1 MQVQSFSH
9 GIHEVN
15 DLMAERKEVIAA
27 DLITAV
33 VTELRIL
40 PPSSAPAVLKAKQL
54 AFDS

>member
-1 MQVQSFSH
+1 MQSFSH

-15 DLMAERKEVIAA
+15 TLMSERKEVVAA
-27 DLITAV
+27 DLITAL

-54 AFDS
+54 AVDS